1 MARCRLWCD
10 CQCIVIGAAWRDAD
24 CGVTV
29 NVSSTSS
36 AITLGMLEYNQ
47 ELGAG
52 GGAPVAG
59 GANSLTA
66 AQLLGS
72 LVSPSHRQQSNIV
85 LQNIQECARP
95 RYAIP

>member
-1 MARCRLWCD
+1 MSGIIYLY
-10 CQCIVIGAAWRDAD
+10 
-24 CGVTV
+24 CGKLPSHPAVVWQRAVTRE
-29 NVSSTSS
+29 
-36 AITLGMLEYNQ
+36 GCYQPGHMEYNVIS
-47 ELGAG
+47 AG